1 MYEIATIRDTEM
13 SEVQSDPCSCV
24 QLVDFVSVL
33 AAIVIF
39 GNIFSVL
46 VFKVR
51 TSSASGRHHTCCN

>member
-1 MYEIATIRDTEM
+1 MYEIATIRDTE
-13 SEVQSDPCSCV
+13 SAKVQSDPCSWV

-51 TSSASGRHHTCCN
+51 TSCASS